1 MESEKKQLGVAIG
14 KHLGQGFLFGLG
26 FTVAVLLVALVGQS
40 MFTKA
45 LTPTIDPSA
54 YFPDSKSI
62 TEKLIVSEVEEMKAG
77 GQTYFVGLLTNK
89 SDRPARSIHVEVDLF
104 NKNKFVDQYSTYITG
119 SLSAG
124 ESQHFKVNCGCKG
137 EAPAEHTSYKIRVTS
152 GF

>member
-1 MESEKKQLGVAIG
+1 VQTKQLAVAIG
-14 KHLGQGFLFGLG
+14 KHLAQGFLVGLG
-26 FTVAVLLVALVGQS
+26 FTVAVVLVAMVAQS

-45 LTPTIDPSA
+45 MTTSMDPTS
-54 YFPDSKSI
+54 FLPDTKSI
-62 TEKLIVSEVEEMKAG
+62 TEKLVVSEVEEMKAG

-89 SDRPARSIHVEVDLF
+89 SDRAARSIHVEVDLF
-104 NKNKFVDQYSTYITG
+104 NKNRFVDQYSTYITG

-124 ESQHFKVNCGCKG
+124 ESQHFKINCGCKG